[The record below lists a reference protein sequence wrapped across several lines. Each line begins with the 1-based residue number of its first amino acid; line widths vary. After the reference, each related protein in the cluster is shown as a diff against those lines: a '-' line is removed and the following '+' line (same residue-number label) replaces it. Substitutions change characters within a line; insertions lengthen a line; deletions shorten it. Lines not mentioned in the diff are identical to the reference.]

1 MRRRYGFVFLLAAIV
16 WSPAPALFA
25 QNFPVNDEIPIE
37 TCDRLPVVKVTI
49 GERTYQFLVD
59 TAASSLLN
67 LKSFAGGSSKEVH
80 IASWA
85 GTAATS
91 AREVSLPDIVI
102 GKYRFHGLKL
112 PAIDLS
118 PIGQACGGPIDGILG
133 MDLLDKMGATLDL
146 KRKVASLGG
155 LFVDAKA
162 AYDEMEESMQPCM
175 IAFNKG
181 DALEWEKC
189 LDPDVVIYTPHGEFS
204 GPAQVLAYFQN
215 RFFRYA
221 PDVHYS
227 TKLHDVRLFGNALW
241 YSYDYVLDSP
251 IEHRAG
257 HGMAMC
263 RKSNGRWRILNLHNS
278 RVEPS
283 AALTP

>member
-1 MRRRYGFVFLLAAIV
+1 MRRRYGFVFFLAV
-16 WSPAPALFA
+16 SFGSLAPALPA
-25 QNFPVNDEIPIE
+25 QDPSFKDEIPIE
-37 TCDRLPVVKVTI
+37 SCDRLPVVKVTI

-91 AREVSLPDIVI
+91 AREVSLPDVVI

-112 PAIDLS
+112 PAIDLN

-155 LFVDAKA
+155 SRADPKA
-162 AYDEMEESMQPCM
+162 AYDEMEKSMLPCDV
-175 IAFNKG
+175 AFRKG
-181 DALEWEKC
+181 DSEEFEKC
-189 LDPDVVIYTPHGEFS
+189 LDPEVVIYTPQGEFT
-204 GPAQVLAYFQN
+204 GRGQVIDYFKD

-221 PDVHYS
+221 PHVDYH
-227 TKLHDVRLFGNALW
+227 TTLHEVQLFGNALW

-263 RKSNGRWRILNLHNS
+263 RKSDGRWRILNLHNS

-283 AALTP
+283 AALTR